1 MGKILRRYV
10 YREIATPFFFALL
23 IFTGIL
29 LTVRILKLVEL
40 VVNRGIPSQQ
50 VLKIFFYIIPTFLE
64 LTVPMSFLLAILWGI
79 GRFSVDRELIAF
91 RSCGLS
97 FRQLAK
103 PVIHLT
109 ALVLFGTFLLTLY
122 VRPWSNAALRQL
134 FYEVTKTRATAGL
147 KEKTFNDEFEGFVV
161 YAEEIEPP
169 GTFLQHVM
177 IADSRNPQQKNTIFA
192 RGGLVI
198 INEDQQLLTLRLQN
212 GTIHSASNA
221 NKNYQTTHF
230 LIYDLTLNLATALG
244 EGNKPTRTPQEMSV
258 AELRATISQQLQ
270 EHTPATIALAEFHRR
285 LSLPFSCIV
294 FALIALP
301 LSTRT
306 TWTRRSHGFALSLAI
321 IIAYY
326 LIFTV
331 GDTLGKKG
339 TLVPVVALWLPNGI
353 LGLIGVSLFY
363 GAAQEKAV
371 LPFSKRIRLITK
383 RLSQL
388 PLPRHNIPTLLHL
401 FGIIFLRVI
410 ILAS

>member
-40 VVNRGIPSQQ
+40 VVNRGVPAPQ
-50 VLKIFFYIIPTFLE
+50 VLKIFLYIIPTFLE
-64 LTVPMSFLLAILWGI
+64 FTVPMSFLLAILWGV
-79 GRFSVDRELIAF
+79 GRFSVDQELIAL

-97 FRQLAK
+97 FRQLAR
-103 PVIHLT
+103 PVGHLT
-109 ALVLFGTFLLTLY
+109 AVVLLGTFLLTLY

-134 FYEVTKTRATAGL
+134 FYEVTKIRATAGL
-147 KEKTFNDEFEGFVV
+147 KEKTFNDEFDGFVV

-192 RGGLVI
+192 REGLVMI
-198 INEDQQLLTLRLQN
+198 DEDQQLLTLRLQN
-212 GTIHSASNA
+212 GTIHSASRA

-230 LIYDLTLNLATALG
+230 LVYDLTLSLATALA
-244 EGNKPTRTPQEMSV
+244 EVNKPTRTPQEMSV
-258 AELRATISQQLQ
+258 AELRATISQQQQ
-270 EHTPATIALAEFHRR
+270 EHPPSTIALAEFHRR
-285 LSLPFSCIV
+285 LSLPFSCVV

-301 LSTRT
+301 LSTRA
-306 TWTRRSHGFALSLAI
+306 TWARRSHGFALSLVI

-326 LIFTV
+326 LILTI
-331 GDTLGKKG
+331 GDTIGKKG
-339 TLVPVVALWLPNGI
+339 TLAPAVALWLPNGI

-363 GAAQEKAV
+363 WATQENPV
-371 LPFSKRIRLITK
+371 QPFSGWGRPVAKPLSSISPTK
-383 RLSQL
+383 
-388 PLPRHNIPTLLHL
+388 T
-401 FGIIFLRVI
+401 
-410 ILAS
+410 